1 MNKKIVITGGAG
13 FIGSNLANSYIL
25 HGHHDVVV
33 IDNLSSSNL
42 GLLDSRVS
50 VLITDLDDPSQARAT
65 ENILE
70 DADVVYHF
78 ASTVGVALVDRDPKA
93 AIKNI
98 LSVNQNMFPLFEKYN
113 NRVIFA
119 STSEVYGET
128 QHARETDV
136 LCIGNPDVLR
146 WGYACGKLMSE
157 FLLKAHSFPGTIA
170 RFFNV
175 VGSGQTGAHGMVL
188 PRFITQAKNGEDLIV
203 YGDGT
208 QTRALCDIRD
218 AVSMLHILSDDQHV
232 GETYNVGNSNNIIS
246 VNDLASLVIKH
257 TSSRSHIKHVNFNDV
272 MSDQSRDILTR
283 TPCTEKMD
291 KFYRSQYNVDD
302 IITSLI

>member
-1 MNKKIVITGGAG
+1 MDKKIVITGGAG
-13 FIGSNLANSYIL
+13 FIGSNLANSYVL

-33 IDNLSSSNL
+33 IDNLSSANL

-50 VLITDLDDPSQARAT
+50 VLITDLSDPDQARAT
-65 ENILE
+65 SNILQ

-78 ASTVGVALVDRDPKA
+78 ASSVGVALVDRDPKT

-98 LSVNQNMFPLFEKYN
+98 LNVNQNMFPLFEKYN

-128 QHARETDV
+128 QHAKETDV

-188 PRFITQAKNGEDLIV
+188 PRFITRAKNGEDLIV

-208 QTRALCDIRD
+208 QTRSLCDIRD
-218 AVSMLHILSDDQHV
+218 AVSMLRLLSDDQHV
-232 GETYNVGNSNNIIS
+232 GETYNIGNSNNTIS
-246 VNDLASLVIKH
+246 INDLAELVIKH
-257 TSSRSHIKHVNFNDV
+257 TNSRSCIKHMNFNDV
-272 MSDQSRDILTR
+272 MSDQSRDIYMR
-283 TPCTEKMD
+283 KPCTEKMNE
-291 KFYRSQYNVDD
+291 FYRSQYNIDD

>member
-1 MNKKIVITGGAG
+1 MDKKIVITGGAG
-13 FIGSNLANSYIL
+13 FIGSNLANSYVL

-33 IDNLSSSNL
+33 IDNLSSANL

-50 VLITDLDDPSQARAT
+50 VLITDLSDPDQARAT
-65 ENILE
+65 SNILQ

-78 ASTVGVALVDRDPKA
+78 ASSVGVALVDRDPKT

-98 LSVNQNMFPLFEKYN
+98 LNVNQNMFPLFEKYN

-128 QHARETDV
+128 QHAKETDV

-188 PRFITQAKNGEDLIV
+188 PRFITRAKNGEDLIV

-208 QTRALCDIRD
+208 QTRSLCDIRD
-218 AVSMLHILSDDQHV
+218 AVSMLRLLSDDQHV
-232 GETYNVGNSNNIIS
+232 GETYNIANSNNTIS
-246 VNDLASLVIKH
+246 INDLAELVIKH
-257 TSSRSHIKHVNFNDV
+257 TNSRSCIKHMNFNDV
-272 MSDQSRDILTR
+272 MSDQSRDIYMR
-283 TPCTEKMD
+283 KPCTEKMNE
-291 KFYRSQYNVDD
+291 FYRSQYNIDD

>member
-1 MNKKIVITGGAG
+1 MDKKIVITGGAG
-13 FIGSNLANSYIL
+13 FIGSNLANSYVL

-33 IDNLSSSNL
+33 IDNLSSVNL

-50 VLITDLDDPSQARAT
+50 VLITDLSDPAQARAT
-65 ENILE
+65 SNILQ

-78 ASTVGVALVDRDPKA
+78 ASSVGVALVDRDPKT

-98 LSVNQNMFPLFEKYN
+98 LNVNQNMFPLFEKYN

-128 QHARETDV
+128 QHAKETDV

-188 PRFITQAKNGEDLIV
+188 PRFITRAKNGEDLLV

-208 QTRALCDIRD
+208 QTRSLCDIRD
-218 AVSMLHILSDDQHV
+218 AVSMLRLLSDDQHV
-232 GETYNVGNSNNIIS
+232 GETYNIGNSNNTIS
-246 VNDLASLVIKH
+246 INDLAELVIKH
-257 TSSRSHIKHVNFNDV
+257 TNSRSCIKHMNFNDV
-272 MSDQSRDILTR
+272 MSDQSRDIYMR
-283 TPCTEKMD
+283 KPCTEKMNE
-291 KFYRSQYNVDD
+291 FYRSQYNIDD

>member
-1 MNKKIVITGGAG
+1 MGKKIVITGGAG
-13 FIGSNLANSYIL
+13 FIGSNLANSYVL
-25 HGHHDVVV
+25 HENHDVVV
-33 IDNLSSSNL
+33 IDNLSSANISS
-42 GLLDSRVS
+42 LDSKVS
-50 VLITDLDDPSQARAT
+50 VLIADLSDPAQARST
-65 ENILE
+65 SNILQ

-78 ASTVGVALVDRDPKA
+78 ASSVGVALVDRDPKA

-98 LSVNQNMFPLFEKYN
+98 LNVNQNMFPLFEKYN

-128 QHARETDV
+128 QHAKETDV

-208 QTRALCDIRD
+208 QTRSLCDIRD
-218 AVSMLHILSDDQHV
+218 AVSMLHLLSDDQHV
-232 GETYNVGNSNNIIS
+232 GEIYNVGNSNNTIS
-246 VNDLASLVIKH
+246 INDLAELVIKH
-257 TSSRSHIKHVNFNDV
+257 TSSSSRIKHVNFNDV
-272 MSDQSRDILTR
+272 MSDQSRDIHMR
-283 TPCTEKMD
+283 KPCTEKMD
-291 KFYRSQYNVDD
+291 KFYKPQYNVDD